1 MNGSDALMTGAVFLL
16 MAAAFA
22 VLFGTLYPL
31 GYEVFAGRTLT
42 VGAPYFNNFFAPMT
56 LIAAALAGAAQLGLR
71 NPVRWA
77 VCAAASVAAGA
88 AVALLTDPRSPVMTG
103 FAVAAAVW
111 LVVTA
116 VSHCL
121 PFPARRMSL
130 AALLAHVGIAVSIAG
145 AVGVEQ

>member
-71 NPVRWA
+71 NRSRRA
-77 VCAAASVAAGA
+77 VTARRPPSPQAR
-88 AVALLTDPRSPVMTG
+88 LPRSSPTR
-103 FAVAAAVW
+103 
-111 LVVTA
+111 
-116 VSHCL
+116 
-121 PFPARRMSL
+121 ARPS
-130 AALLAHVGIAVSIAG
+130 
-145 AVGVEQ
+145 